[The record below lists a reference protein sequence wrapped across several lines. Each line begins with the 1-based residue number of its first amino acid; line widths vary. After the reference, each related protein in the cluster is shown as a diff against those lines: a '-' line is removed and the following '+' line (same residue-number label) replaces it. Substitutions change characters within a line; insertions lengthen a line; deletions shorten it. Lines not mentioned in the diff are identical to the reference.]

1 MYFRNTY
8 KLVIILKSTLSWV
21 CFFHGHK
28 HPPLLLSSLHLSWG
42 WSRGSGQSIRGL
54 ELKLS
59 LGKLYKQDSLNVTF
73 EALT

>member
-8 KLVIILKSTLSWV
+8 KLVIILKSTLLGL
-21 CFFHGHK
+21 FF
-28 HPPLLLSSLHLSWG
+28 PRTQTPAPTPLSSLHLSWG

-73 EALT
+73 EAIT